1 MPRGL
6 LVTGLP
12 RSGTSWVGKM
22 LEASGRL
29 VYVNE
34 PMNPSHPPGRSPG
47 VLDAS
52 VEHYFHYICDDNAD
66 PWRAAFTDTLGLRY
80 RLGRELATN
89 RRPYDLARAARY
101 ATLFAAG
108 RLRRHGALLDDPY
121 ALFSA
126 GWLAR
131 TYDIPAVVLIREP
144 VAFVGAWRAH
154 HWTVDS
160 GELLSQPLLM
170 RDHLEPS
177 RDELTDVAGSSDWL
191 ASTAALWNATYR
203 AVDKLVRTDDRL
215 HLVRYED
222 LVADPVGG
230 FRDLYARVGLAW
242 SPAASRRIV
251 AATTTPDNAPTKR
264 FRWSLRDGLSKTA
277 YRPMSSASALD
288 SYRARLTDDEIQR
301 TRDLTEAVR
310 ASIYAA

>member
-1 MPRGL
+1 LQRGL
-6 LVTGLP
+6 LITGLP

-22 LEASGRL
+22 LEHGGRL

-52 VEHYFHYICDDNAD
+52 VRHYFHYICDDNED
-66 PWRAAFTDTLGLRY
+66 PWRRAFTDTLALRY

-89 RRPYDLARAARY
+89 HRPYDLARAARY
-101 ATLFAAG
+101 ATLFAIG
-108 RLRRHGALLDDPY
+108 RLRRCGALIDDPY

-131 TYDIPAVVLIREP
+131 TYDIPAVVLVREP

-154 HWTVDS
+154 RWTVDTR
-160 GELLSQPLLM
+160 ELLSQPLLM

-177 RDELTDVAGSSDWL
+177 HDELADVAGSTDWL
-191 ASTAALWNATYR
+191 ATTATLWRAAYR
-203 AVDKLVRTDDRL
+203 AVDELVRTDDRL

-222 LVADPVGG
+222 LAADPVTA
-230 FRDLYARVGLAW
+230 FRDLYERVGLSWTTSA
-242 SPAASRRIV
+242 RERVV
-251 AATTTPDNAPTKR
+251 AATTTADQSPDKR

-277 YRPMSSASALD
+277 YRPMSSSSALD
-288 SYRARLTDDEIQR
+288 SYRQRLTDEEIER
-301 TRDLTEAVR
+301 TRALTADVREA
-310 ASIYAA
+310 IYAQ

>member
-22 LEASGRL
+22 LEGRGRL

-66 PWRAAFTDTLGLRY
+66 QWRRAFADTLALRY

-89 RRPYDLARAARY
+89 RHPYDLARAARY
-101 ATLFAAG
+101 ASLFAVG
-108 RLRRHGALLDDPY
+108 RLRRYGALIDDPY

-126 GWLAR
+126 EWLAR
-131 TYDIPAVVLIREP
+131 TFDIPAVVLVRDP

-154 HWTVDS
+154 RWTVDTS
-160 GELLSQPLLM
+160 ELLSQPLLM

-177 RDELTDVAGSSDWL
+177 RDELTEVAGSSDWL
-191 ASTAALWNATYR
+191 ASTAALWRATYR
-203 AVDKLVRTDDRL
+203 AIDRLVRTDDRL

-222 LVADPVGG
+222 LVADPVTA

-242 SPAASRRIV
+242 TESARQRIV
-251 AATTTPDNAPTKR
+251 AATTTPDQAPAKR
-264 FRWSLRDGLSKTA
+264 FRWSVRDGLSKTA
-277 YRPMSSASALD
+277 YRPMASAGALD
-288 SYRARLTDDEIQR
+288 SYRQRLTDEEIRR
-301 TRDLTEAVR
+301 TRALTADVWE
-310 ASIYAA
+310 SIYAQ

>member
-1 MPRGL
+1 MHRGL

-22 LEASGRL
+22 LEASGQL

-52 VEHYFHYICDDNAD
+52 VEHYFHYVCDDNAD
-66 PWRAAFTDTLGLRY
+66 PWRRAFADTLALHY

-101 ATLFAAG
+101 ATLFALG
-108 RLRRHGALLDDPY
+108 RLRRRGALIDDPY

-126 GWLAR
+126 AWLAR
-131 TYDIPAVVLIREP
+131 TYDIPAVVLVRDP

-154 HWTVDS
+154 RWTVDS
-160 GELLSQPLLM
+160 QELLAQPLLV
-170 RDHLEPS
+170 RDHLETS
-177 RDELTDVAGSSDWL
+177 RADLTAVAGSDDWL
-191 ASTAALWNATYR
+191 ASTAALWR
-203 AVDKLVRTDDRL
+203 AAYAAVGRFTPGDHRL

-222 LVADPVGG
+222 LVADPVAT
-230 FRDLYARVGLAW
+230 FRDLYARVGLTWGESA
-242 SPAASRRIV
+242 RLRIV
-251 AATTTPDNAPTKR
+251 AATTTADQAPAKR
-264 FRWSLRDGLSKTA
+264 FRWNIRGGLSKTA

-288 SYRARLTDDEIQR
+288 SYRQRLTPEEIHR
-301 TRDLTEAVR
+301 IHELTADVR
-310 ASIYAA
+310 ESIYAR

>member
-1 MPRGL
+1 MQRGL

-22 LEASGRL
+22 LEGSGQL

-52 VEHYFHYICDDNAD
+52 VEHYFHYICEENAD
-66 PWRAAFTDTLGLRY
+66 PWRHAFADTLRLRY

-89 RRPYDLARAARY
+89 HRPYDLARAARY
-101 ATLFAAG
+101 ASLFAMG
-108 RLRRHGALLDDPY
+108 RLRGRGALLDDPY

-131 TYDIPAVVLIREP
+131 TYDIHVVVLVRDP
-144 VAFVGAWRAH
+144 VSFVGAWRTH
-154 HWTVDS
+154 RWTVDS
-160 GELLSQPLLM
+160 RELLAQPLLM

-177 RDELTDVAGSSDWL
+177 RADLMAVAGSSDWL
-191 ASTAALWNATYR
+191 ASTAALWRAAYR
-203 AVDKLVRTDDRL
+203 AADRFVHTDDRL

-222 LVADPVGG
+222 LVADPVAA
-230 FRDLYARVGLAW
+230 FRDLYARVGLSW
-242 SPAASRRIV
+242 AAAAQQRVV
-251 AATTTPDNAPTKR
+251 AATTTPDQAPTKR
-264 FRWSLRDGLSKTA
+264 FRWSVRNGLSKTA
-277 YRPMSSASALD
+277 YRPMTSAGALD
-288 SYRARLTDDEIQR
+288 SYRQRLTPEEIR
-301 TRDLTEAVR
+301 RARDLTADVR
-310 ASIYAA
+310 ESIYAR